1 MKKQLSFFDY
11 IKLEKTWHGFVWLVS
26 GSLGFLG
33 GFIYLISTLT
43 ALILCILIL
52 MRTLMAKKESPDE
65 MAERNINRAKARAM
79 DYMQLACLVLVLV
92 GVAVF
97 SLFDIHLNIT
107 PSMLLLNATFILMG
121 MNDLLVGIL
130 FKKYEDE

>member
-11 IKLEKTWHGFVWLVS
+11 IKLEKTWRGFAWFAT
-26 GSLGFLG
+26 GILGFLG
-33 GFIYLISTLT
+33 GFFYLISSLT
-43 ALILCILIL
+43 AMILSILVL
-52 MRTLMAKKESPDE
+52 KQTLAPKREKPDE

-107 PSMLLLNATFILMG
+107 PSMLLLNVTFILMG
-121 MNDLLVGIL
+121 TNDLLVGIL